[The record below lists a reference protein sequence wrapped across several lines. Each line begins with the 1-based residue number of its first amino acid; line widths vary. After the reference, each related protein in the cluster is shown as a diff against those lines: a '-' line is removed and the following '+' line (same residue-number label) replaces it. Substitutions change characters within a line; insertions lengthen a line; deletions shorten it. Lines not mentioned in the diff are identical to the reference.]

1 MPGKHRAPLLV
12 PLPRLAAPVRHLA
25 PFVLLSLLMHAALLW
40 LVRLPVA
47 QRSIARPHP
56 LSVYFVSPAAP
67 ASIPVSTRV
76 RPATK
81 VPSRSAAATAK
92 LVPLPDTPDIP
103 PPVQPQA
110 ASPSGSP
117 PSFDTQEFRESVRDI
132 ARDEARKIERQI
144 AAQEKQRANSPAGML
159 AQQLRLTGKE
169 IRLANGMLK
178 LETAAGVV
186 CFQPVPSYARDTPGL
201 YGIPMTCP

>member
-1 MPGKHRAPLLV
+1 MPRLV
-12 PLPRLAAPVRHLA
+12 PLPLSAAPVRHLA
-25 PFVLLSLLMHAALLW
+25 PFMLLSLLLHVALLW
-40 LVRLPVA
+40 LVRLPPSQHA
-47 QRSIARPHP
+47 NARHPP

-67 ASIPVSTRV
+67 MPVPAAGQIRPSARV
-76 RPATK
+76 L
-81 VPSRSAAATAK
+81 SRSAAAAS
-92 LVPLPDTPDIP
+92 LVPLPATHDIP
-103 PPVQPQA
+103 PPEQAQA
-110 ASPSGSP
+110 ASAPGSP

-144 AAQEKQRANSPAGML
+144 ATQEKQRANSPVGML
-159 AQQLRLTGKE
+159 AQQLPLTGKE